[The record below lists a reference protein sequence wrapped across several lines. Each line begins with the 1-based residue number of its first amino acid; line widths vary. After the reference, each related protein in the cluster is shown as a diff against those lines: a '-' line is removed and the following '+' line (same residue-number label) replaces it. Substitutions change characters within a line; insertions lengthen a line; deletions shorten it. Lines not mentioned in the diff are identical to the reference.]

1 MKDLL
6 GHEITIEEARKIE
19 RAGKKKRKQ
28 TQPKGY
34 AARPG
39 SGPAGENCKTCDH
52 ACHVNGGTRNF
63 WKCDIIQHR
72 WTHGP
77 GTDIRLKSPACSF
90 WKSKL
95 TPPPAIDKNT
105 PVI

>member
-6 GHEITIEEARKIE
+6 GHEITVEEAREIE
-19 RAGKKKRKQ
+19 RGGKKKRDE
-28 TQPKGY
+28 TPKGY

-39 SGPAGENCKTCDH
+39 SGPAGETCKTCIH
-52 ACHVNGGTRNF
+52 AQLSHTYRHRY

-72 WTHGP
+72 WTRGP

-95 TPPPAIDKNT
+95 TPPPAVDKT
-105 PVI
+105 SSVR